1 MKILELLGLPE
12 HKNDELGREAI
23 ARVIEER
30 GYSDEEIQN
39 LYKIALKS
47 LPMPC
52 DIVSNRDHD
61 SSYRFNQDVH
71 NEREYDIWRVRVVKV
86 NPMPDEGVEPSNYS
100 DKFAVDQEA

>member
-1 MKILELLGLPE
+1 MKMLELLGLPE

-23 ARVIEER
+23 ARVIDER

-52 DIVSNRDHD
+52 DIVRIEIMIPHTGSTKMSTMKENTIIG
-61 SSYRFNQDVH
+61 
-71 NEREYDIWRVRVVKV
+71 E
-86 NPMPDEGVEPSNYS
+86 
-100 DKFAVDQEA
+100 